1 MVSRQLSIIFNW
13 NSTNLCKYF
22 PSLWWIWCL
31 GWVEGVVHLLQKD
44 ISYLQNSIRQSLLED
59 FFLFCTVGLYSAV
72 GSPRVTRQGAGA
84 RMQMWFRE
92 SLVKDWVFRDGVS
105 MRSLRKGF
113 PPGGLHRGVTWPHAG
128 QVLWMTFS
136 VQPRLQCYWTAHLC
150 VRGLLLLLALQSYP
164 KDVNGLSCP
173 NSYENKGALWWD
185 SSSRRAW
192 E

>member
-59 FFLFCTVGLYSAV
+59 FFLFCTVGLYSAI
-72 GSPRVTRQGAGA
+72 GSAQVTRQGAGA

-92 SLVKDWVFRDGVS
+92 SLVKDWVCRDGVS
-105 MRSLRKGF
+105 MRAGF
-113 PPGGLHRGVTWPHAG
+113 PPWNIHGILENRVFPRGLYWGVTWPHA
-128 QVLWMTFS
+128 VHMLWMTSS
-136 VQPRLQCYWTAHLC
+136 VQPRLEQYWTPHLW
-150 VRGLLLLLALQSYP
+150 VRGLLLLLVLQLYP
-164 KDVNGLSCP
+164 KM
-173 NSYENKGALWWD
+173 
-185 SSSRRAW
+185 
-192 E
+192 

>member
-59 FFLFCTVGLYSAV
+59 FFLFCTAGLYIAT
-72 GSPRVTRQGAGA
+72 GSPQVMRQGAEA

-92 SLVKDWVFRDGVS
+92 SLVKGWVCRDGIS
-105 MRSLRKGF
+105 MRSFRTGF
-113 PPGGLHRGVTWPHAG
+113 PPGGLYWGVTRPHAV
-128 QVLWMTFS
+128 QVLWMTSS
-136 VQPRLQCYWTAHLC
+136 VQPRLEQYWTPHLC
-150 VRGLLLLLALQSYP
+150 VRGLLLLLVLQLYP
-164 KDVNGLSCP
+164 KNVNGLSWP
-173 NSYENKGALWWD
+173 KSYEIKGALCWD
-185 SSSRRAW
+185 SSSRRVW